1 MSLEGRFCKYKEKVY
16 EVFRSPFGGAYGIR
30 LGVEGFSIS
39 EEELLSGLLPDCNT
53 LSGVKCKG
61 FKFKRFSSVTYL
73 EHMVKYE
80 GVEGVLECYD
90 NKSDRMT
97 IVFKDGSRFSY
108 PSIDIYKQLFEKK
121 ENINRI
127 D

>member
-61 FKFKRFSSVTYL
+61 FKFKRFSNVRYL
-73 EHMVKYE
+73 DCMVKYE
-80 GVEGVLECYD
+80 GVEGVLESYRD
-90 NKSDRMT
+90 KMRIT
-97 IVFKDGSRFSY
+97 FEDGSIISY
-108 PSIDIYKQLFEKK
+108 PSI
-121 ENINRI
+121 
-127 D
+127 

>member
-16 EVFRSPFGGAYGIR
+16 EVFRSPFGGVYGIR

-61 FKFKRFSSVTYL
+61 FKFKRFSNVRYL
-73 EHMVKYE
+73 DCMVKYE
-80 GVEGVLECYD
+80 GVEGVLESYRD
-90 NKSDRMT
+90 KMRIT
-97 IVFKDGSRFSY
+97 FEDGSIISY
-108 PSIDIYKQLFEKK
+108 PSIGIYKQLFEKK
-121 ENINRI
+121 NNINRI

>member
-61 FKFKRFSSVTYL
+61 FKFKRFSSVRYF
-73 EHMVKYE
+73 EYMVKYE